1 VKTILTGMGV
11 AVMGTGVG
19 HGENRAVDAARKA
32 ISSPLLED
40 ASIDGARGV
49 IINVTGGSDLSLVEV
64 SEASSIIHDA
74 AHEEANIIFGAVID
88 PKLDGQVKITVI
100 ATGFDRPG
108 SRRAIPGSAG
118 QTPVDLSNYTNWL
131 RDGSAAA
138 GARLTISR
146 RHGVGVAA
154 PAAAAPLAMTIDASA
169 AEDAGDAAVNQ
180 AAPELDV
187 PAFLRRVKQ
196 A

>member
-1 VKTILTGMGV
+1 VKTIMTGMGV

-19 HGENRAVDAARKA
+19 HGDTRAVDAARKA

-64 SEASSIIHDA
+64 HEASTIIHEA

-88 PKLDGQVKITVI
+88 PRLDGQVKLTVI

-108 SRRAIPGSAG
+108 ARAVVPGAAAH
-118 QTPVDLSNYTNWL
+118 TPVDLSNYTSWL
-131 RDGSAAA
+131 
-138 GARLTISR
+138 GAEGASRLTIAR

-154 PAAAAPLAMTIDASA
+154 PAAGVPLAMTIDPTAGLDGA
-169 AEDAGDAAVNQ
+169 AAADVEGDAG
-180 AAPELDV
+180 LDV
-187 PAFLRRVKQ
+187 PAFMRRVKQ

>member
-1 VKTILTGMGV
+1 
-11 AVMGTGVG
+11 
-19 HGENRAVDAARKA
+19 
-32 ISSPLLED
+32 
-40 ASIDGARGV
+40 
-49 IINVTGGSDLSLVEV
+49 
-64 SEASSIIHDA
+64 
-74 AHEEANIIFGAVID
+74 
-88 PKLDGQVKITVI
+88 
-100 ATGFDRPG
+100 
-108 SRRAIPGSAG
+108 
-118 QTPVDLSNYTNWL
+118 LSNYTNWL

-169 AEDAGDAAVNQ
+169 AEDAADAAVNQ